1 MGRRV
6 EPGRNPFPLARRSHL
21 YAALALLVVLAAT
34 AWAFESS
41 ILLPE
46 PMLRAYRSLVA
57 SLDSWATANLPA
69 AVLPFLRSVAAVVM
83 SPLVYLG
90 FAAVFVAE
98 RIAPADERQQ
108 PISRGMV
115 HDGVAWFL
123 INAPLSAFAFSGTL
137 AAMYFVLD
145 NYLPSIRI
153 DSALT
158 ARLPTWLLVIAAV
171 VIGDLLKWIHHVVT
185 HKVPFLWH
193 FHSIHHSQREL
204 NLFTQARFH
213 AVEFVTLAP
222 IMYLPLVMLNLDFE
236 LAVWIVLGIEWY
248 SRITHANLR
257 THFGPLRYA
266 LVTPQSHRIHHS
278 LERRHRDRNF
288 GTLFSLWDRLFGTQ
302 WPSHEEY
309 PATGIADPNFPL
321 EEAVGVGGLLSRYFA
336 QIIYPF
342 QQVWSM
348 FAARAAIKSRPPTGV
363 EKSETHI
370 S

>member
-1 MGRRV
+1 M
-6 EPGRNPFPLARRSHL
+6 ELGRNPVPPARQPLP
-21 YAALALLVVLAAT
+21 YALLALVVLAVA
-34 AWAFESS
+34 AWALESS

-46 PMLRAYRSLVA
+46 HVLRAYRSLAA
-57 SLDSWATANLPA
+57 SIDSWATANVPA
-69 AVLPFLRSVAAVVM
+69 AILPFLRSVAAVVM

-98 RIAPADERQQ
+98 RIAPADELQQ
-108 PISRGMV
+108 PISRGLV

-123 INAPLSAFAFSGTL
+123 INAPLSAFAFAGTL

-153 DSALT
+153 DPELT
-158 ARLPTWLLVIAAV
+158 ARLPTWVLVVAAV
-171 VIGDLLKWIHHVVT
+171 VLGDLLKWIHHVVT

-222 IMYLPLVMLNLDFE
+222 VMYLPLAILNLDFE

-278 LERRHRDRNF
+278 LEHRHRDRNF

-302 WPSHEEY
+302 WPQHEEY
-309 PATGIADPNFPL
+309 PATGIADESFPS
-321 EEAVGVGGLLSRYFA
+321 ETAPGFASLLASYFA
-336 QIIYPF
+336 QLLYPF
-342 QQVWSM
+342 RQLM
-348 FAARAAIKSRPPTGV
+348 KSRR
-363 EKSETHI
+363 SR
-370 S
+370 